1 MKKALL
7 ALVLLLAATAGV
19 LYAFPSTL
27 LATVQFVE
35 SRRAGLSEKTLQ
47 VDNLEIRY
55 YEGGPDKAQTL
66 LLIHGFG
73 ADKSNWSRF
82 ARLLTDRYHVI
93 AVDLPGF
100 GDSSRPQ
107 NISYDVGTQAER
119 LADFM
124 RELGIGRF
132 HVVGNSMGGH
142 IAALLAA
149 RHPQEILSVGLFD
162 NAGVT
167 APRQSELFQRLSNG
181 EGNPLVL
188 RSVDDFPA
196 LLDFVFVQQ
205 PPLPS
210 RLQHYLAERSLERS
224 AFNGMVFQQLRERYI
239 PLEPEL
245 PKITAPTLLLWGD
258 RDRVLD
264 VSSIDVMKPLL
275 QKPAVAILRDCG
287 HVPMIERP
295 EETAQLYLDFLQRSE
310 APATVAN

>member
-55 YEGGPDKAQTL
+55 YEGGPDKAQAL

-82 ARLLTDRYHVI
+82 ARFLTDRYHVI

-119 LADFM
+119 LANFM
-124 RELGIGRF
+124 HELGIGRF

-167 APRQSELFQRLSNG
+167 APRQSELLQRLSNG

-210 RLQHYLAERSLERS
+210 RLRHYLAERSLERS